1 MIWICVPQVTMF
13 EGRALDVMTEH
24 VQDGVQINELTISHK
39 SGDEVTEE
47 EVTGLARLA
56 TKLGVKTLHLWA
68 GEYDDGVLDKM
79 AQVLEDLGNSTLT
92 DVDICDVSLP
102 EPEDQIKHDGLTK
115 LVERNRK

>member
-1 MIWICVPQVTMF
+1 MF
-13 EGRALDVMTEH
+13 QGRALDVMAEH

-47 EVTGLARLA
+47 EATGLARLA

-68 GEYDDGVLDKM
+68 GEYDVGVLDKM
-79 AQVLEDLGNSTLT
+79 AHVLEDLGNSTLR
-92 DVDICDVSLP
+92 DIDICDVSLP

-115 LVERNRK
+115 IVEKNRK